1 MAQGPNN
8 PIHHNI
14 LGNMRTPESNSLL
27 STEITEKNN
36 ACLHIIQS
44 SVTMDR

>member
-8 PIHHNI
+8 PIYHNMP
-14 LGNMRTPESNSLL
+14 GNIGTPESNSLP
-27 STEITEKNN
+27 STEITQKNN
-36 ACLHIIQS
+36 ACLRMIRS

>member
-8 PIHHNI
+8 PIYHNKP
-14 LGNMRTPESNSLL
+14 GNMRTPELNSLL
-27 STEITEKNN
+27 STEITQKNN
-36 ACLHIIQS
+36 ACLHMIQS